1 MFTTNGVEVKVN
13 ESTSNNYIQPGIVIA
28 SIASIDTHTSAQG
41 NVGLRLNFID
51 ENGGIGE
58 KVYYVTDK
66 EVTKTIMIEKV
77 IAIAIA
83 LGVKDQIDNIKSPN
97 LKEYAME
104 LNDILTNKPAR
115 FKFTGKQLQGKNGL
129 WWKADLAFFDFVES
143 LSVEPSKLKF
153 NANNARDMIYLE
165 TVATSSE
172 NTTGAVSPGTDW

>member
-13 ESTSNNYIQPGIVIA
+13 ESASNNYIQPGIVTA
-28 SIASIDTHTSAQG
+28 SIASVDTHTSAQN
-41 NVGLRLNFID
+41 NVGLRLNFVD
-51 ENGGIGE
+51 ESGATGE

-83 LGVKDQIDNIKSPN
+83 LGVKEQVDNIKSPN

-104 LNDILTNKPAR
+104 LNDLLTGKPAR
-115 FKFTGKQLQGKNGL
+115 FKFTGKQVLGKNGP

-143 LSVEPSKLKF
+143 LSVEPSNLKF
-153 NANNARDMIYLE
+153 NPTNPRDMIYLE
-165 TVATSSE
+165 QAPATTE
-172 NTTGAVSPGTDW
+172 NIGATGTDW

>member
-13 ESTSNNYIQPGIVIA
+13 ESASNNYIQPGIVTA

-41 NVGLRLNFID
+41 NVGLRLNFVD
-51 ENGGIGE
+51 ENGATAE

-77 IAIAIA
+77 IGIAVA
-83 LGVKDQIDNIKSPN
+83 LGVKEQVDNIKSPN

-104 LNDILTNKPAR
+104 LNDILTGKPAR
-115 FKFTGKQLQGKNGL
+115 FKFTGKQVQGKNGL

-143 LSVEPSKLKF
+143 LSVEPSNLKF
-153 NANNARDMIYLE
+153 NASNTRDMTYLE
-165 TVATSSE
+165 EAPATTE
-172 NTTGAVSPGTDW
+172 NNSASGTDW